1 VIAVALPVAELA
13 ACNDEGQPPLLVTSA
28 GRAVSIT
35 RADGSTPSFAERQRT
50 LDVMDRHLA
59 HIVAFAEAAV
69 RSSAPGGVA

>member
-1 VIAVALPVAELA
+1 MALPVAELA
-13 ACNDEGQPPLLVTSA
+13 ACNDADQPPLRVTSA

-50 LDVMDRHLA
+50 LDVMDLHLA
-59 HIVAFAEAAV
+59 KIVAFVNAAE